1 MIAYLLIIVVLMAV
15 LALVSYVEGLYTEM
29 GKFLSREFQEN
40 IDAFEQFVEPRLGVG
55 RARIS
60 LSMSELAQVCT
71 AAIAMLLAWDVFHY
85 GHWTAGQVVQVVVV
99 MLLIIVVVNR
109 LAPYVLFT
117 RTKGR
122 WLVHFRWP
130 LCLLI
135 YLAMPVTLMLGFGR
149 SVAALSKE
157 HPPEVPEHPSEA
169 VDALIE
175 AGQEEG
181 ILEESDRE
189 LIQSV
194 VEFGDK
200 TVHEVMTPRPEVFA
214 VPADT
219 TVERFTELIREY
231 GYSRVPVYQGTID
244 NIQGIV
250 FVHDILQVPDS
261 EARTRTVA
269 ELRRPAHFVPETQRV
284 STLLKELQRENNHMA
299 IVVDEYGS
307 LAGVVTI
314 EDMVEEIVG
323 EIRDE
328 HEEKADVVRESES
341 SYIVPGNLDVDRLDE
356 LFGVRVEET
365 GAATISGF
373 LTDLLGRIPA
383 PGEVVERDGLRFEV
397 MESSNVR
404 VKRVRVSHGA
414 TPAQQKMPA

>member
-1 MIAYLLIIVVLMAV
+1 M
-15 LALVSYVEGLYTEM
+15 
-29 GKFLSREFQEN
+29 
-40 IDAFEQFVEPRLGVG
+40 
-55 RARIS
+55 
-60 LSMSELAQVCT
+60 
-71 AAIAMLLAWDVFHY
+71 
-85 GHWTAGQVVQVVVV
+85 
-99 MLLIIVVVNR
+99 
-109 LAPYVLFT
+109 
-117 RTKGR
+117 
-122 WLVHFRWP
+122 
-130 LCLLI
+130 
-135 YLAMPVTLMLGFGR
+135 
-149 SVAALSKE
+149 
-157 HPPEVPEHPSEA
+157 
-169 VDALIE
+169 
-175 AGQEEG
+175 
-181 ILEESDRE
+181 
-189 LIQSV
+189 
-194 VEFGDK
+194 
-200 TVHEVMTPRPEVFA
+200 
-214 VPADT
+214 
-219 TVERFTELIREY
+219 
-231 GYSRVPVYQGTID
+231 
-244 NIQGIV
+244 
-250 FVHDILQVPDS
+250 
-261 EARTRTVA
+261 A

-404 VKRVRVSHGA
+404 VERVRVSHGA